1 MADIQL
7 EMQKTFREEEHVSF
21 VQRGGIELVV
31 GVNESHVQRT
41 LDNVQ
46 DLGGSWVDV
55 GRNESSSS
63 GVIYAA
69 SASPRV
75 LSAG

>member
-7 EMQKTFREEEHVSF
+7 EMQKTFREEENVSF
-21 VQRGGIELVV
+21 VQHGGIELVI

-46 DLGGSWVDV
+46 DLGGSW
-55 GRNESSSS
+55 GGEE
-63 GVIYAA
+63 
-69 SASPRV
+69 RV
-75 LSAG
+75 LLWRNLCGQR